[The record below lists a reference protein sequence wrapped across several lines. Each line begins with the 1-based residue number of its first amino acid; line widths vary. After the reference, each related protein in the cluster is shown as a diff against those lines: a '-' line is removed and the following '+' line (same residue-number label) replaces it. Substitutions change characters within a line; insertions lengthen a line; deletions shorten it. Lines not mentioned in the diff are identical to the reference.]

1 MMLLVIFYML
11 GVFQLSL
18 ANIYNE
24 CVEKNHISLTF
35 DDGPLENT
43 INIVDTLD
51 KWNISGAFFING
63 LNIQKGNYYN
73 FVKKLYNSHH
83 VLGTHTFSHPAME
96 LLNRFN
102 QERELYDN
110 EFIFRQLFNIRPYFV
125 RFPYFSY
132 NDEIIE
138 MCRHFGYEIVDT
150 YLDTDDWKLSTGEEI
165 YQSFI
170 SKFNTYNGHIVL
182 MHDYHIGAVDALN
195 KIITYVISQNYT
207 FVSLDKCL
215 GVNKKYN
222 IDNMYGPNLNNGFPT
237 F

>member
-1 MMLLVIFYML
+1 MKSFIIINLIILFKTTV
-11 GVFQLSL
+11 
-18 ANIYNE
+18 ANIYTE
-24 CVEKNHISLTF
+24 CVARNHISLTF

-43 INIVDTLD
+43 IKIVDTLD
-51 KWNISGAFFING
+51 KWNISGTFFING
-63 LNIQKGNYYN
+63 LNIQRGNYYN
-73 FVKKLYNSHH
+73 FAKKLYNSNHI
-83 VLGTHTFSHPAME
+83 LGTHTFSHPAME
-96 LLNRFN
+96 LLNKFN

-110 EFIFRQLFNIRPYFV
+110 EFIFRQLFKIRPYFV

-132 NDEIIE
+132 NNDIIE
-138 MCRHFGYEIVDT
+138 MCRSFGYEIVDT
-150 YLDTDDWKLSTGEEI
+150 HLDTDDWKLETGEEI
-165 YQSFI
+165 YQSFL

-195 KIITYVISQNYT
+195 KIIPYTISQNYT

-222 IDNMYGPNLNNGFPT
+222 VDNTYGPNLNEGFPS